1 MHECRCGARSRLKV
15 AAVPPVT
22 DGPGLHW
29 GVMGPSKPIAELAKE
44 RDRLLLEMLRV
55 VAGEALI
62 A

>member
-1 MHECRCGARSRLKV
+1 MKV